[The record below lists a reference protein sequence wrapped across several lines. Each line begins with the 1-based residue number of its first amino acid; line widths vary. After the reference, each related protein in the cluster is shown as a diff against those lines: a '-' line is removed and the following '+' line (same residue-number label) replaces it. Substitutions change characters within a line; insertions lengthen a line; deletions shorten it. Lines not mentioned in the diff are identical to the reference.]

1 MRLRLAGVAGP
12 VLNSALET
20 MLRTTR
26 SLRNEVSQSEKEA
39 PLDLMISAAEAGHEA
54 GVTRYA
60 QLFTEHALKLVEVAD
75 LACRMGE
82 GEEREDGVARVR
94 QAASV
99 LQSLYT
105 QASRYLVANTNSSNS
120 RSLSFSNNL

>member
-1 MRLRLAGVAGP
+1 MRLRLAGVTGP

-20 MLRTTR
+20 LLRTTR

-82 GEEREDGVARVR
+82 EREDGVARVR

-105 QASRYLVANTNSSNS
+105 QASRF
-120 RSLSFSNNL
+120 SLRIPTLTDCQSVTQLLSQ